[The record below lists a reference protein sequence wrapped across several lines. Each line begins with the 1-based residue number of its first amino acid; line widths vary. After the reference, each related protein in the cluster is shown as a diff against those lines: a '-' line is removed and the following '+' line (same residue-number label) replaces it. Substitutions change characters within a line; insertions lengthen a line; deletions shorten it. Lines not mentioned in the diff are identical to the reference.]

1 MASVETT
8 DAPVFLGLQL
18 HEDLLRAEFE
28 AIIAAEYPAP
38 RSPHPSAQ
46 AGSGRRSRP
55 LLRVRTPRG
64 RSAFGATATGEPE
77 CPGRSRSP
85 PDTRPRPVA
94 ADKDRR

>member
-18 HEDLLRAEFE
+18 DEDLLRAEFE
-28 AIIAAEYPAP
+28 AIIGAEYPAP

-46 AGSGRRSRP
+46 VGCGRRARS

-64 RSAFGATATGEPE
+64 RSASCATGTGESE